1 MAHRSSPIVGFEHFA
16 TLRLDAATRLRIA
29 LPSNETVRIY
39 ELFPRRKD
47 QYERRARG
55 EKVIQ

>member
-1 MAHRSSPIVGFEHFA
+1 MLPAAHRQHVDHRTRSPSR
-16 TLRLDAATRLRIA
+16 TPWRLTSRRV
-29 LPSNETVRIY
+29 TH